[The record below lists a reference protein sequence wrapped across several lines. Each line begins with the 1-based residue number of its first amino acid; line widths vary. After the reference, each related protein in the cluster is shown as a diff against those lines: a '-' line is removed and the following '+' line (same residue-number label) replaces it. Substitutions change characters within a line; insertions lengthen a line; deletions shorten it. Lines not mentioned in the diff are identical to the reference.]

1 MTEIQELQKK
11 IKGIRKKILKLKN
24 KSPNDLH
31 QINELIYEELK
42 ILDEIKRKVEIEK
55 EINIKR
61 KKLPRYEVKISYTD
75 KQREK
80 LKRESERIKAKY
92 IKRPTKKKKK
102 SKRKNKY
109 GRKGSNKGRVKIKTS
124 FEIFR
129 ASSYKPRPINRQAA
143 RAVGYRIKKK

>member
-1 MTEIQELQKK
+1 MTEIEELQKK

-42 ILDEIKRKVEIEK
+42 ILNEIKRKVGIEK

-61 KKLPRYEVKISYTD
+61 KKLPRYEVEISYTD
-75 KQREK
+75 RQREK
-80 LKRESERIKAKY
+80 LKRESERIKTKY
-92 IKRPTKKKKK
+92 IKRPTKKKK
-102 SKRKNKY
+102 KRKNKY